1 MSTES
6 LSAAPSK
13 RKRPANLEVD
23 TLVDALKDSAGIA
36 SICVSYAWGGLEQV
50 AATDAIE
57 LARHGLRSVM
67 VCLEGSPIEEH
78 LRKQNAGVIV
88 RGLSFRPRDHFDYKL
103 KAEIE
108 RWIIEDRV
116 NVLHTHQPSL
126 LGSLIPWVY
135 RRDDIVV
142 IASRHIMNN
151 HNKRGLYHRW
161 LYRRL
166 DALVVMSQTLRAN
179 VLATHALKERQV
191 KVIHLGLDFD
201 VFKHERVDYQKQ
213 RVSWGADEH
222 TTVIG
227 LVGRIDPA
235 KGQATF
241 IKAAAGLVKNLKPH
255 EKVKFVIVG
264 EETRGLDHSYLQ
276 ELQDLV
282 RSFRLEDSIVFA
294 GFQANIPEVMAAL
307 DIVAMPSRQEA
318 FGLVAIEAMAMECPI
333 VISNGGSAQEIVGAE
348 EYGLLMRTEDA
359 FDLQRQMRFLLDHP
373 ERWKEMGKSAREH
386 VVANFDR
393 KVRLQRT
400 LELYERCLRRRGL

>member
-1 MSTES
+1 M
-6 LSAAPSK
+6 
-13 RKRPANLEVD
+13 
-23 TLVDALKDSAGIA
+23 I
-36 SICVSYAWGGLEQV
+36 
-50 AATDAIE
+50 
-57 LARHGLRSVM
+57 
-67 VCLEGSPIEEH
+67 CLEGSPIEEH
-78 LRKQNAGVIV
+78 LRKQDAGVLI
-88 RGLSFRPRDHFDYKL
+88 RSLPFRPRDHFDYKL

-108 RWIIEDRV
+108 RWVIEDRV

-135 RRDDIVV
+135 RREDIVV

-213 RVSWGADEH
+213 RASWGADEH

-241 IKAAAGLVKNLKPH
+241 IKAAAGLTKNLKPD
-255 EKVKFVIVG
+255 ERVKFVIVG
-264 EETRGLDHSYLQ
+264 EETRGLDHSYMEELQ
-276 ELQDLV
+276 ELV
-282 RSFRLEDSIVFA
+282 RAFRLEDFVVFA

-307 DIVAMPSRQEA
+307 DIVVMPSRQEA

-373 ERWKEMGKSAREH
+373 ERWREMGKKARAH

-400 LELYERCLRRRGL
+400 LELYEWCLRRRGR